1 MGVTN
6 ELGVPL
12 SPEAMNILQSHID
25 KNFSRNVSIN
35 LVIKFYFFFKFNFCD
50 IKIHTIDCQWHSYGF
65 WRLGWVT

>member
-35 LVIKFYFFFKFNFCD
+35 LVIKFYFFLNLTFV
-50 IKIHTIDCQWHSYGF
+50 ILRSTLLIASGIAMGF
-65 WRLGWVT
+65 GALVG